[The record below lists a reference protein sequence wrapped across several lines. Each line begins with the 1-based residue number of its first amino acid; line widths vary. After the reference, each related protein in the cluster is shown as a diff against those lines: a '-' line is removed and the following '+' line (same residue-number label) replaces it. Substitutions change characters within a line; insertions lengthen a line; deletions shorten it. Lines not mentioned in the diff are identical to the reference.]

1 MSNKKIYKGL
11 NKRRR
16 FNFRKFITVV
26 LCMALIVGYSY
37 KKIGVGGVLKN
48 FNLLEKMSFVVD
60 KVCFWKDL
68 DFDVFKLNSTD
79 AKKSDNLYE
88 QSQKDTESK
97 NSSNNNAKVAV
108 VDGIDVYLIQVG
120 SFDNNED
127 LNKIEV
133 KLEQNKMPSSTLKMD
148 GVSKTQTYI
157 SFNEEDM
164 RKQLPTVKNLFN
176 DAFITKLEIP
186 VLSLEYTD
194 EYSYIKN
201 ISDYLNLL
209 LKSYEEESNYLNENR
224 NSFDTIKYQNM
235 MKERKEILNKLDN
248 EVKKIDYKGLDYF
261 KNNLLSYTSQIE
273 DNILNLDKIISSE
286 DIYKYESILMY
297 SVQMYYEFIN
307 QIKTA

>member
-1 MSNKKIYKGL
+1 
-11 NKRRR
+11 
-16 FNFRKFITVV
+16 
-26 LCMALIVGYSY
+26 MALIVGYSY
-37 KKIGVGGVLKN
+37 KKIGVDGVLKN

>member
-68 DFDVFKLNSTD
+68 DFDVFKLNSTY

>member
-37 KKIGVGGVLKN
+37 KKIGVDGVLKN